1 MSKTPLSREAQL
13 QQLIDAIPQQLT
25 PTRDLWQ
32 GIEKRLDKP
41 LNEPQLTS
49 SVKKTHFTPWAMAA
63 SVLLVALVGY
73 QQLPLFGISETTGN
87 NPNVSPTLA
96 KSNGTEAE
104 TVDAKTHPA
113 DPATLAQLLTQIATS
128 HQAQVDALEN
138 NPHAQAWQAS
148 YIGAPLEQGLT
159 ELRLAATQIFQALNA
174 NPTDQ
179 QLWQLWLWVQSRELE
194 LLQQGQKL
202 PLNRTTQGNTI

>member
-73 QQLPLFGISETTGN
+73 QQLPLVGISETTGN

-96 KSNGTEAE
+96 KSNVTVAE

-179 QLWQLWLWVQSRELE
+179 QLWQLWLWVQRRELE